1 LCLSIE
7 ENIFL
12 FSPCKSLFHSQGT
25 ARSLNDKNARH
36 ATSHT
41 KFQSSPSFG
50 FTSKNSTRNYL
61 SFNEHLC
68 RLCRGIQCQFTDE
81 PCTSGTTPVVSH
93 CPTIVGEGSGSGVNV
108 LRAMNRSNI
117 SEESSEESL
126 NTVNVRKPCHW
137 KLILKFEVNYKTLNH
152 CFVDDIHWNSELV
165 HHRWMKTFQVFSENH
180 EPKTINYKSF

>member
-1 LCLSIE
+1 MFFFCVCLLKKIY
-7 ENIFL
+7 FC
-12 FSPCKSLFHSQGT
+12 FPPCKSLFHSRSA

-36 ATSHT
+36 ATNPA
-41 KFQSSPSFG
+41 KFAIIYFLE
-50 FTSKNSTRNYL
+50 STRNNL

-68 RLCRGIQCQFTDE
+68 RLCRRIQCQFADE

-126 NTVNVRKPCHW
+126 NTVDIRKPCH
-137 KLILKFEVNYKTLNH
+137 
-152 CFVDDIHWNSELV
+152 
-165 HHRWMKTFQVFSENH
+165 
-180 EPKTINYKSF
+180 